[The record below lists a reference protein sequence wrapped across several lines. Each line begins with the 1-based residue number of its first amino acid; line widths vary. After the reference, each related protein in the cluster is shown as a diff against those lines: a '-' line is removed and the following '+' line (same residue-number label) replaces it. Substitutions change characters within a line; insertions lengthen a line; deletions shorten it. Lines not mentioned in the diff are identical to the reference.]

1 MGKKDRE
8 KKEENLEEKYKTKEE
23 RELEV
28 KNLINQLSDLGIT
41 IGIPG
46 MREFLLHSQAFIKE
60 GTYWKGR
67 IKLTGTNRILC
78 GFLTNSRRAVSDITL
93 KYEKED

>member
-1 MGKKDRE
+1 MGKRDKKD
-8 KKEENLEEKYKTKEE
+8 ENLEDKYKTKEE
-23 RELEV
+23 REYEV
-28 KNLINQLSDLGIT
+28 KNLLKQLADLGIT

-46 MREFLLHSQAFIKE
+46 MKDFLLHSQAFIKE
-60 GTYWKGR
+60 GTYWQGR
-67 IKLTGTNRILC
+67 IRLTGTNRILV

>member
-1 MGKKDRE
+1 MGKND
-8 KKEENLEEKYKTKEE
+8 NPDDKYKTKEE
-23 RELEV
+23 REVEV
-28 KNLINQLSDLGIT
+28 KNLLKQLADLGIT

-46 MREFLLHSQAFIKE
+46 MKEFLLHSQAFIKE
-60 GTYWKGR
+60 GTYWQGR

-93 KYEKED
+93 KFEKDV